1 MSPVLSRK
9 LTVLLWF
16 AIVAVVWIHAYDTRP
31 VIGADLIPAGF
42 NIYGYLEDVISN
54 GLTRFAVPLFLAIS
68 GYLFFRPG
76 NGAKP
81 DFRVKIAKRV
91 RTLFVPFVIWNCIGM
106 ALVVAARN
114 LPWFREFM
122 PQYLADMS
130 WEQFARLFVTY
141 PVNFPL
147 WYLRNLF
154 LLALLS
160 PLIYLFCRDR
170 AGAIVW
176 LVLMTVLWSHE
187 KIGTDIV
194 SAESVLFFSLGA
206 AAALRS
212 VPLSKLHDFNAWLA
226 FALVWLAVNLV
237 RSWIVFGPMPEE
249 EAQTW
254 ALILSKMSYLLG
266 LWVVWFGYD
275 FLVGDVPE
283 HSPLWPWFGLS
294 FYLFVAHQ
302 PLYNIFRENFLARL
316 GHHGAEVNYAAAFA
330 VYLVLPAATIAGL
343 SLVGALIRKN
353 APPLHR
359 LLTGGR

>member
-1 MSPVLSRK
+1 
-9 LTVLLWF
+9 
-16 AIVAVVWIHAYDTRP
+16 
-31 VIGADLIPAGF
+31 
-42 NIYGYLEDVISN
+42 
-54 GLTRFAVPLFLAIS
+54 
-68 GYLFFRPG
+68 
-76 NGAKP
+76 
-81 DFRVKIAKRV
+81 
-91 RTLFVPFVIWNCIGM
+91 
-106 ALVVAARN
+106 
-114 LPWFREFM
+114 
-122 PQYLADMS
+122 
-130 WEQFARLFVTY
+130 
-141 PVNFPL
+141 
-147 WYLRNLF
+147 
-154 LLALLS
+154 
-160 PLIYLFCRDR
+160 
-170 AGAIVW
+170 
-176 LVLMTVLWSHE
+176 E

-226 FALVWLAVNLV
+226 FAFVWLAVNLV

-316 GHHGAEVNYAAAFA
+316 GHH
-330 VYLVLPAATIAGL
+330 
-343 SLVGALIRKN
+343 
-353 APPLHR
+353 
-359 LLTGGR
+359 